1 MSEGQEEKKRPEFRH
16 ITCFG
21 PKVTCIFLDSMLR
34 WTSETNVTSC
44 HPRCNDAGRWK
55 GVKDK
60 RRISSQH
67 EFEKKVRENI
77 FRLPFRRRGVFY
89 SGQGCFQRGM
99 SHRVLF
105 NATLMLAHIFY
116 RKCQTSRSLWDI
128 KVCVLIYVHS
138 VVFCAAVGGHQA
150 EL

>member
-1 MSEGQEEKKRPEFRH
+1 MSEGHEEKKTRISSHHLFWSKGDVYFSE
-16 ITCFG
+16 
-21 PKVTCIFLDSMLR
+21 SMLR

-44 HPRCNDAGRWK
+44 HPRGNDAGRWK

-67 EFEKKVRENI
+67 EFEEKVRENI
-77 FRLPFRRRGVFY
+77 YRLPFRRRGVFY
-89 SGQGCFQRGM
+89 SGKGCFQRGM

-105 NATLMLAHIFY
+105 KATLMLAHIFY

-138 VVFCAAVGGHQA
+138 VVFWAAVGGHQA